1 MDQRTIT
8 SRLRG
13 DRDGVTALAL
23 PPAAIRGVG
32 ALLALAVAAAHVAD
46 QGGVT
51 AFTAPDWL
59 GWAYRLIEVGGVLV
73 AGVLLWPRSGRL
85 GWAAAA
91 LLSVGPFV
99 GYLASRTVGVP
110 GDPGDV
116 GNWADWVGTLA
127 LIVEAALVTIGLGM
141 VLGMSPARRALSV
154 SGATPSPMLPSGWS
168 RALFTTVT
176 RAVGRVGAD
185 RRLAVASTR
194 SAGLGERRSGV
205 TPPPIPR

>member
-13 DRDGVTALAL
+13 DRDGVIAPTL

-73 AGVLLWPRSGRL
+73 AGLLLWPRSGRL

-91 LLSVGPFV
+91 LLSIGPFV

-110 GDPGDV
+110 GDPADV
-116 GNWADWVGTLA
+116 GNWADWVGTVA
-127 LIVEAALVTIGLGM
+127 LLVEAALITIGLGM
-141 VLGMSPARRALSV
+141 VLEMSPARRALSV
-154 SGATPSPMLPSGWS
+154 SAVTPSTDAAELVI
-168 RALFTTVT
+168 T
-176 RAVGRVGAD
+176 GAAD
-185 RRLAVASTR
+185 NGDPHRQS
-194 SAGLGERRSGV
+194 SWN
-205 TPPPIPR
+205 

>member
-1 MDQRTIT
+1 MDQRAIT
-8 SRLRG
+8 TELRR
-13 DRDGVTALAL
+13 DRDGAMAVIL
-23 PPAAIRGVG
+23 PPGAVRGVG
-32 ALLALAVAAAHVAD
+32 ASLALAVAAAHLAD

-110 GDPGDV
+110 GDPGDF
-116 GNWADWVGTLA
+116 GNWADWMGTLA
-127 LIVEAALVTIGLGM
+127 LIIEAALVTIGLGM
-141 VLGMSPARRALSV
+141 VLGMSPARRALSA
-154 SGATPSPMLPSGWS
+154 SGAAPSTDAAELLIAGAAHNGDARR
-168 RALFTTVT
+168 RA
-176 RAVGRVGAD
+176 
-185 RRLAVASTR
+185 SWN
-194 SAGLGERRSGV
+194 
-205 TPPPIPR
+205 